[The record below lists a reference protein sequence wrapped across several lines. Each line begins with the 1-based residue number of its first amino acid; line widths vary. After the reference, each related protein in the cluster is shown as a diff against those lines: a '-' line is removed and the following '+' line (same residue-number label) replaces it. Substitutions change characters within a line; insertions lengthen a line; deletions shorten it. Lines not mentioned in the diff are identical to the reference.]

1 MGMCVLKKLRSKIL
15 ANLFSYRVKST
26 FMQMLSY
33 LLCNGTLAMMSGS
46 GQKVTLMLNGLEQG
60 HFLVFFLLIHSVLE
74 QIYIKGSYL
83 DQRLSQHERLYP
95 IGLKSARI
103 EISHIESHYINFS
116 KTDFY

>member
-60 HFLVFFLLIHSVLE
+60 HFLVFFLLIQMSSSVIHFKATAL
-74 QIYIKGSYL
+74 
-83 DQRLSQHERLYP
+83 
-95 IGLKSARI
+95 
-103 EISHIESHYINFS
+103 
-116 KTDFY
+116 

>member
-60 HFLVFFLLIHSVLE
+60 HFLVFFLLIQMSSSVIHCKATAL
-74 QIYIKGSYL
+74 
-83 DQRLSQHERLYP
+83 
-95 IGLKSARI
+95 
-103 EISHIESHYINFS
+103 
-116 KTDFY
+116 

>member
-1 MGMCVLKKLRSKIL
+1 
-15 ANLFSYRVKST
+15 
-26 FMQMLSY
+26 MQMLSY

-74 QIYIKGSYL
+74 QIYIKGSYP

>member
-1 MGMCVLKKLRSKIL
+1 MGMFVLKKLRSKIL

-60 HFLVFFLLIHSVLE
+60 HFWVFFLLIQMSSSVIHFKATAL
-74 QIYIKGSYL
+74 
-83 DQRLSQHERLYP
+83 
-95 IGLKSARI
+95 
-103 EISHIESHYINFS
+103 
-116 KTDFY
+116 